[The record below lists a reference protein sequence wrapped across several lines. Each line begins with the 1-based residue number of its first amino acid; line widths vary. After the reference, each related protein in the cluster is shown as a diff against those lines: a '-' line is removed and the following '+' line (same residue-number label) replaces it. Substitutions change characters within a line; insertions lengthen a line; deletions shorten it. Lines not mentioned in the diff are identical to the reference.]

1 MPGFD
6 QNGPMGRGPMTGRRM
21 GRCMNPDSNTGKQS
35 PTITNNEA
43 KINPAEDTRTN
54 GMGAGLGR
62 GRCGRGQGRGMRNR
76 FRGGC

>member
-6 QNGPMGRGPMTGRRM
+6 QNGPMGRGPMTGKRM

-35 PTITNNEA
+35 PTTTNDEA
-43 KINPAEDTRTN
+43 KINPA
-54 GMGAGLGR
+54 GR
-62 GRCGRGQGRGMRNR
+62 GRCGRGQGREMRNR